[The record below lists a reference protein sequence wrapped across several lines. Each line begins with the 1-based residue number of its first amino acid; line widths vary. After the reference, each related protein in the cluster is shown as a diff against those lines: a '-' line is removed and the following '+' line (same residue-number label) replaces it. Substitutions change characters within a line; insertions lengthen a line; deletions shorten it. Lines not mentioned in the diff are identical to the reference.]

1 MQESCVDAAV
11 KILAAGL
18 PARGLQD
25 LRLSFEGCSR
35 ITDQSLTALGHPGRK
50 LGNESLTSTII
61 TRKSLVK

>member
-50 LGNESLTSTII
+50 
-61 TRKSLVK
+61 